1 MLAMQ
6 TNKCHKYAV
15 KKEFEVRA
23 SNEKDEWEDSP
34 ESLIIPYEDI
44 NTKQQKITGE
54 RFPNI
59 VLELCDSCRWCATC
73 FNPRGLI
80 MKCPNCSTENSQVPM
95 NIDEVC
101 DMEFSNIRGI
111 TLSFDRKNPMSW
123 LF

>member
-15 KKEFEVRA
+15 KKELKVRA
-23 SNEKDEWEDSP
+23 FNEKDEWEDSP

-59 VLELCDSCRWCATC
+59 VLELCDSCRWCVTC

-80 MKCPNCSTENSQVPM
+80 MKCPICSTENSQVPM

-111 TLSFDRKNPMSW
+111 TLSFDRKNPMR
-123 LF
+123 

>member
-1 MLAMQ
+1 
-6 TNKCHKYAV
+6 
-15 KKEFEVRA
+15 VRA
-23 SNEKDEWEDSP
+23 SNEKDEWDDSL

-80 MKCPNCSTENSQVPM
+80 MKCPIWKTQVPM

-111 TLSFDRKNPMSW
+111 TLIFDRKNPMR
-123 LF
+123 

>member
-15 KKEFEVRA
+15 KKEFKVRA
-23 SNEKDEWEDSP
+23 SNEKDEWDDSP
-34 ESLIIPYEDI
+34 ESQIIPYEDI

-80 MKCPNCSTENSQVPM
+80 MKCPICSMENSQVPM

-101 DMEFSNIRGI
+101 NME
-111 TLSFDRKNPMSW
+111 L
-123 LF
+123 